1 MRILKSFIVFL
12 SVFFLLCACTIKSD
26 NQMTITEDGKMDY
39 SVLIAFDNEVI
50 ECLNILES
58 QGNNTDSVLS
68 VDDIVNKSIKD
79 SYLDGFNEEK
89 YTDEDFVGNKYTYRV
104 DNIDSISTDKKSII
118 YLNEKSDSNLTE
130 QKLFKKR
137 RDIYTANFV
146 YSLENKN
153 LYDNVDFKNT
163 FVVSLPFKNLNNNAD
178 EVKDNGKTL
187 IWHIKNGEKKKI
199 NFKFKLYENKNA
211 FISIG
216 SIVIDFFLIS
226 IFVFVY
232 TSRKRVL

>member
-104 DNIDSISTDKKSII
+104 DNIDSTATNASSNTAAAPAAAAQTSSAASQIDLSDGLDMKELMSLLGSSQPQAQVQQKPQGLLSALFGKKPTQTAVPVEADNSI
-118 YLNEKSDSNLTE
+118 NG
-130 QKLFKKR
+130 
-137 RDIYTANFV
+137 TALLQALLAN
-146 YSLENKN
+146 
-153 LYDNVDFKNT
+153 
-163 FVVSLPFKNLNNNAD
+163 
-178 EVKDNGKTL
+178 
-187 IWHIKNGEKKKI
+187 
-199 NFKFKLYENKNA
+199 
-211 FISIG
+211 
-216 SIVIDFFLIS
+216 
-226 IFVFVY
+226 
-232 TSRKRVL
+232 R